1 MDYMASGPFFQ
12 RSKGKDMKGRINTDM
27 GSIEVDTEV
36 IKQYAGTEAMECFVI
51 VGMAAVS
58 VKDGIVKLLKKESLS
73 RGISVNIKDN
83 RLSIDFHIIVAYG
96 VSIKAVAENL
106 VDAVKYK
113 IERYTGFEVEKINTY
128 VEGVRIID

>member
-36 IKQYAGTEAMECFVI
+36 IKQYAGTEAMECFGI